1 MMDVAGRSARRV
13 TLLTTVDF
21 WTPGSGHRAR
31 ILSLVQFLSARLT
44 LTVLSPVAWPTDAS
58 QRCAAVAPRAI
69 LQSLD
74 LPLRGTMPDALH
86 AVRRHFEQQ
95 APQACIVEFLR
106 LAWMRQAM
114 PPGVLTLLDTHAV
127 ASEHDASVLGGRAF
141 SAEQERRQLQAFD
154 RVIAICEP
162 DAAVFRGWLGD
173 ERVVL
178 APYAHP
184 VVPLPLRPHIE
195 HLLVVA
201 GDYGPNIEGLQWLL
215 DEAWP
220 ALRAKGLQLH
230 VVGAVG
236 PAMKLV
242 TADGLHVHGV
252 VPDLGAAYAA
262 ADLCINPVRL
272 GGGLKIKTVEAL
284 AHGRPLVTTSHGA
297 RSLEADAGTAFV
309 VADDAQALVAAV
321 RRLVDRPDEA
331 AALSQAA
338 LALARRRFD
347 DDACY
352 GPLLQALIAEAP
364 WPAS

>member
-1 MMDVAGRSARRV
+1 MTSDTGCSPCRV

-31 ILSLVQFLSARLT
+31 ILSLVRYLSARLA
-44 LTVLSPVAWPTDAS
+44 LTVLSPVRWPVDAAD
-58 QRCAAVAPRAI
+58 RCAAVAPHAR

-74 LPLRGTMPDALH
+74 LPQRGSMPDALR
-86 AVRRHFEQQ
+86 ALRRHFDAQP
-95 APQACIVEFLR
+95 AQACIVEFLR
-106 LAWMRQAM
+106 LGWLRQAI

-127 ASEHDASVLGGRAF
+127 ASEHDAAVLGGSAF
-141 SAEQERRQLQAFD
+141 SVEQERRRLQPFD
-154 RVIAICEP
+154 RVMAICEP

-173 ERVVL
+173 ERVLLV
-178 APYAHP
+178 PHAHP

-195 HLLVVA
+195 HVLVVG
-201 GDYGPNIEGLQWLL
+201 GDYAPNIDGLRWLI

-220 ALRAKGLQLH
+220 ELRAAGLQLH

-236 PAMKLV
+236 PAMQLV
-242 TADGLHVHGV
+242 SGHGLHVHGL
-252 VPDLGAAYAA
+252 VPDLAAAYAA

-297 RSLEADAGTAFV
+297 RSLEADAGIAFI
-309 VADDAQALVAAV
+309 VADDAQSLVAAV
-321 RRLVDRPDEA
+321 HRLADRPDEA
-331 AALSQAA
+331 AALSRAA
-338 LALARRRFD
+338 LALAQDRFG

-352 GPLLQALIAEAP
+352 GALLQALTTEAR